1 MGIQEN
7 LKNKRKEFD
16 LTLEE
21 ASQKLGI
28 KRSTLQRYE
37 SGAITNIPA
46 DKIVKLAEIYH
57 TTPAQLMGWT
67 DSPYHEEGNGKTA
80 NSLAFSEEDDIYP
93 IHRYALP
100 LLGEPAAEGSR
111 LCEPLFEG
119 YVEMGSAIRADFC
132 LRAKG
137 DSMINARIQNGDIV
151 FIRRQNDVEDGDI
164 AAVLIENKPTLKRVY
179 KQGDLIQLQSENPN
193 IRPIIYRADENP
205 NIRIIG
211 KAIAFQS
218 NVQ

>member
-1 MGIQEN
+1 MGIKEN
-7 LKNKRKEFD
+7 LKIKRKELD

-46 DKIVKLAEIYH
+46 DNIVKLAEIYH
-57 TTPAQLMGWT
+57 TTPAQLMGWA
-67 DSPYHEEGNGKTA
+67 DSFNNETANGKEGDMP
-80 NSLAFSEEDDIYP
+80 SL
-93 IHRYALP
+93 HRFALP
-100 LLGEPAAEGSR
+100 ILGEPASDGSR
-111 LCEPLFEG
+111 MCEPLFEG

-137 DSMINARIQNGDIV
+137 DGMINARIQNGDIV
-151 FIRRQNDVEDGDI
+151 FIRRQDDVEDGEV
-164 AAVLIENKPTLKRVY
+164 AAVLIEDKPTLKRVY
-179 KQGDLIQLQSENPN
+179 KHGDWIQLQADNPN
-193 IRPIIYRADENP
+193 VRPILYRAGETP

-218 NVQ
+218 NVE